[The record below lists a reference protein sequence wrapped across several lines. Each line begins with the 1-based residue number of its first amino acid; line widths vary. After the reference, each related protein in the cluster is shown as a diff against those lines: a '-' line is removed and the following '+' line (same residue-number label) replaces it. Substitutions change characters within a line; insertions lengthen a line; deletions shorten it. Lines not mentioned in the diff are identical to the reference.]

1 MVDAGIPPTRH
12 ELLGRLLR
20 RARLAAGLP
29 RKEAAARAGLSP
41 SFLARC
47 ERGEAS
53 LSLPHLELL
62 SRIYGVPIANLLDDK
77 AVPQTSLPADVQE
90 YLAIRRKMI
99 GVFLRQ
105 ARLTRGKTLRECAEA
120 IDYSPEDLA
129 TVEFGEAD
137 IPLPDLERLAEAVGL
152 PLAHFVDPDLFPPGD
167 ETEAGL
173 PSVGQM
179 PEDVREFIAQP
190 SNVLYIRVAMLL
202 SQLSADTLRKIGE
215 GLLDI
220 TL

>member
-1 MVDAGIPPTRH
+1 MAESCVPPSRR

-20 RARLAAGLP
+20 RARLAANLS

-41 SFLARC
+41 SLLARC
-47 ERGEAS
+47 ERGDAT
-53 LSLPHLELL
+53 LPLPHLELL
-62 SRIYGVPIANLLDDK
+62 SRLYGVPVASLLEDQ
-77 AVPQTSLPADVQE
+77 AVPQPPFPAEVQE

-99 GVFLRQ
+99 GVLLRQ

-120 IDYSPEDLA
+120 IGYPSERLA
-129 TVEFGEAD
+129 SVEFGEED
-137 IPLPDLERLAEAVGL
+137 IPLPDLERLAEAIGL
-152 PLAHFVDPDLFPPGD
+152 PLTHFVDPELRPSGDRAETVLPG
-167 ETEAGL
+167 AA
-173 PSVGQM
+173 QM
-179 PEDVREFIAQP
+179 PEDVREFVAQP

-202 SQLSADTLRKIGE
+202 SQLSVETLRKIGE

>member
-1 MVDAGIPPTRH
+1 MADTCVPPTRR

-20 RARLAAGLP
+20 RARLAANLS

-41 SFLARC
+41 SLLARC

-53 LSLPHLELL
+53 LPLPHLELL
-62 SRIYGVPIANLLDDK
+62 SRIYSVPVASLLDDR
-77 AVPQTSLPADVQE
+77 AIPQAPLPADVQE

-99 GVFLRQ
+99 GVLLRQ
-105 ARLTRGKTLRECAEA
+105 ARLSRGKTLRECAEA
-120 IDYSPEDLA
+120 IGYAPERLA
-129 TVEFGEAD
+129 AVEFGEED
-137 IPLPDLERLAEAVGL
+137 VPLSDLERLAEAIGL
-152 PLAHFVDPDLFPPGD
+152 PLAHLVDPELLPPGGQA
-167 ETEAGL
+167 ETAL
-173 PSVGQM
+173 PSVAQM
-179 PEDVREFIAQP
+179 PDGVREFIAQP

-202 SQLSADTLRKIGE
+202 SQLSAETLRKIGE